1 MRKNEGL
8 TLIELMVVLVVVAV
22 LIGLAAPG
30 LRSLL
35 VRWAADTAA
44 ASLADDFRYARSEA
58 IKRNDFVTICRS
70 ADGKS
75 CIGQAGSWHAGW
87 LVFVD
92 HDSDAVV
99 DAASTSA
106 PPTPADVIL
115 RVQSALPWVES
126 VQPLTGNGR
135 DAYKFRPSGLAPG
148 NQGNLVVTAS
158 ASVPGGSVLLC
169 ISSTGRIQARPGQV
183 ACSS

>member
-1 MRKNEGL
+1 MRQNDGV
-8 TLIELMVVLVVVAV
+8 TLIELLVVLVVLAI
-22 LIGLAAPG
+22 LIRLAAPD

-75 CIGQAGSWHAGW
+75 CAGQAGSWHTGW

-92 HDSDAVV
+92 HDSDGAV
-99 DAASTSA
+99 DTTASSSA
-106 PPTPADVIL
+106 PPDEIL
-115 RVQSALPWVES
+115 RVQQSLSWIDAML
-126 VQPLTGNGR
+126 PLTGNPEKQF
-135 DAYKFRPSGLAPG
+135 KFRPNGLAPG
-148 NQGNLVVTAS
+148 YLGNLVVTAS
-158 ASVPGGSVLLC
+158 ASVPGGTVLLC
-169 ISSTGRIQARPGQV
+169 VSATGRIQPRPGQV
-183 ACSS
+183 ACAS

>member
-1 MRKNEGL
+1 MRNNEGL
-8 TLIELMVVLVVVAV
+8 TLIELMVVLVVVAI

-70 ADGKS
+70 ADGKACS
-75 CIGQAGSWHAGW
+75 GQDGSWHSGW

-92 HDSDAVV
+92 HDSDAAV
-99 DAASTSA
+99 DAAVAASA
-106 PPTPADVIL
+106 TPADVIL
-115 RVQSALPWVES
+115 RVQPALSWVES
-126 VQPLTGNGR
+126 VQPLAGNGR
-135 DAYKFRPSGLAPG
+135 DAYKFRPTGLAPG
-148 NQGNLVVTAS
+148 NMGNLVVTAS

-169 ISSTGRIQARPGQV
+169 ISATGRIQARPGQA